1 MGASS
6 GLPNTGLTSNRV
18 LNIFNHMVELN
29 QTGLNGTYA
38 ALADPSRR
46 AILSRLRRG
55 AARETEIAEPFEMS
69 LNAVS
74 KHIRVLERAG
84 LIRREISG
92 RDHFLSVNVQP
103 LIEASKWIEE
113 QKTFWE
119 GRLDALES
127 FLEQKKRKGPR
138 GRARK

>member
-1 MGASS
+1 
-6 GLPNTGLTSNRV
+6 
-18 LNIFNHMVELN
+18 MVELN
-29 QTGLNGTYA
+29 QAGLSSTYA

-46 AILSRLRRG
+46 AILSQLRGG
-55 AARETEIAEPFEMS
+55 AARVTEIAEPFDMS

-92 RDHFLSVNVQP
+92 REHFLSVNVEP
-103 LIEASKWIEE
+103 LVEASRWIEE
-113 QKTFWE
+113 QQSFWE

-127 FLEQKKRKGPR
+127 FLGQDGRTGPR
-138 GRARK
+138 GKAGTCT

>member
-1 MGASS
+1 
-6 GLPNTGLTSNRV
+6 
-18 LNIFNHMVELN
+18 MVELN

-46 AILSRLRRG
+46 AILARLRQG
-55 AARETEIAEPFEMS
+55 AARVTEIAEPFDMS

-92 RDHFLSVNVQP
+92 RDHFLTVNIEP
-103 LIEASKWIEE
+103 LIEASRWIDD
-113 QKTFWE
+113 QRTFWE

-127 FLEQKKRKGPR
+127 FLRHKKRTARKQEETPR
-138 GRARK
+138 GRAEE

>member
-1 MGASS
+1 
-6 GLPNTGLTSNRV
+6 
-18 LNIFNHMVELN
+18 MVELN

-55 AARETEIAEPFEMS
+55 AARVTEIAEPFEMS

>member
-1 MGASS
+1 
-6 GLPNTGLTSNRV
+6 
-18 LNIFNHMVELN
+18 MVELN
-29 QTGLNGTYA
+29 QTGLGSTYA

-46 AILSRLRRG
+46 AILARLRGG
-55 AARETEIAEPFEMS
+55 AARVTEVAEPFDMS

-92 RDHFLSVNVQP
+92 RDHFLSVNVEP
-103 LIEASKWIEE
+103 LIEASRWIEE

-119 GRLDALES
+119 SRLDSLES
-127 FLEQKKRKGPR
+127 FLEQRQRKSGQGRKEHRNDQAGGR
-138 GRARK
+138 GRTEE

>member
-1 MGASS
+1 
-6 GLPNTGLTSNRV
+6 
-18 LNIFNHMVELN
+18 MVELN
-29 QTGLNGTYA
+29 QAGLNSTYA

-46 AILSRLRRG
+46 AILSRLRGG
-55 AARETEIAEPFEMS
+55 AARVTEIAEPFDMS

-84 LIRREISG
+84 LVRREISG
-92 RDHFLSVNVQP
+92 RDHFLSVNVEP
-103 LIEASKWIEE
+103 LIEASTWIEE

-127 FLEQKKRKGPR
+127 FLQRKKRKTQNQKAPR
-138 GRARK
+138 GRAGK

>member
-1 MGASS
+1 
-6 GLPNTGLTSNRV
+6 
-18 LNIFNHMVELN
+18 MVELN
-29 QTGLNGTYA
+29 QTELGSTYA

-46 AILSRLRRG
+46 AILARLRGG
-55 AARETEIAEPFEMS
+55 AARVTEIAEPFDMS

-92 RDHFLSVNVQP
+92 RDHFLSVNVEP
-103 LIEASKWIEE
+103 LIEASRWIEE

-119 GRLDALES
+119 RRLDSLES
-127 FLEQKKRKGPR
+127 FLEQKKQKGSRVRNEPAGGRWRTRK
-138 GRARK
+138 

>member
-1 MGASS
+1 
-6 GLPNTGLTSNRV
+6 
-18 LNIFNHMVELN
+18 MVELN
-29 QTGLNGTYA
+29 QSELGSTYA

-46 AILSRLRRG
+46 AILTRLRGG
-55 AARETEIAEPFEMS
+55 AARVTEIAEPFDMS

-92 RDHFLSVNVQP
+92 RDHFLSVNVEP
-103 LIEASKWIEE
+103 LIEASRWIEE

-119 GRLDALES
+119 RRLDSLES
-127 FLEQKKRKGPR
+127 FLEQKKQKGPR
-138 GRARK
+138 VRNEQAGGRGRTRK

>member
-1 MGASS
+1 
-6 GLPNTGLTSNRV
+6 
-18 LNIFNHMVELN
+18 MVELN
-29 QTGLNGTYA
+29 QAGLNSTYA

-46 AILSRLRRG
+46 AILSRLRGG
-55 AARETEIAEPFEMS
+55 AARVTEIAEPFDMS

-92 RDHFLSVNVQP
+92 RDHFLSVNVEP
-103 LIEASKWIEE
+103 LIEASGWIEE

-127 FLEQKKRKGPR
+127 FLQRKKRKAQKQETSR
-138 GRARK
+138 GRSGR